1 MAFRLRFIKDD
12 TKINFMGHH
21 KIGMFIGVL
30 LIAATFF
37 FLATRG
43 LNYGIDFT
51 GGVLIEVSVPQDV
64 TVESVRQKLAG
75 LEAGTPSIQEFGE
88 NTLMIKLPGKEAD
101 TEAQKKIYAEV
112 AAALGPEAEFRRT
125 EYVGPQVGG
134 ELIKTGIYAFGFS
147 MIGIMLYVWL
157 RYEWQFGLASVA
169 SLAHDVIITLL
180 FFILTGIEFDLATV
194 AAILLV
200 AGYSVNDTVI
210 VFDRIREKLRKY
222 RKMPL
227 FDVINIALN
236 ETLGRTLITSLTT
249 LAVMIVLAAFGG
261 AAIQGFIYAMILGVA
276 IGSLSSIYV
285 AAPLL
290 LYLNVRA
297 DKLGQSGDATEE
309 PAAEKA

>member
-147 MIGIMLYVWL
+147 MIGIMLYVWM
-157 RYEWQFGLASVA
+157 RYEWQFGLASVV

-227 FDVINIALN
+227 FDVINVALN

>member
-147 MIGIMLYVWL
+147 MIGIMLYVWM
-157 RYEWQFGLASVA
+157 RYEWQFGLASVV

-180 FFILTGIEFDLATV
+180 FFILTGIEFGLATV

-227 FDVINIALN
+227 FDVINVALN